1 LELHKQEFE
10 TLGVCVAA
18 VAIGRPAHAARYCKS
33 ITCLADAEGDDYQT
47 YGLREGGL
55 KELASPE
62 VVAAGLRAAMKGHL
76 PGIGTGNT
84 LMMPGTFV
92 IDRSGIVRYA
102 YYSRHAGDHPP
113 IESLMNAAR
122 GISPNHQG

>member
-1 LELHKQEFE
+1 LAQLESHKQEFE
-10 TLGVCVAA
+10 TIGARVAA
-18 VAIGRPAHAARYCKS
+18 VAIGRPAHAERYCGS
-33 ITCLADAEGDDYQT
+33 VTCLADTELDAYRS

-55 KELASPE
+55 KELATPD
-62 VVAAGLRAAMKGHL
+62 VMAAGMRAAMKGHL

-113 IESLMNAAR
+113 MEDLMSAVRSL
-122 GISPNHQG
+122 

>member
-1 LELHKQEFE
+1 MESHKGEFE
-10 TLGVCVAA
+10 AIGVGVAA

-33 ITCLADAEGDDYQT
+33 ITCLADAECNVYQT

-55 KELASPE
+55 RELGSLD
-62 VVAAGLRAAMKGHL
+62 VMAAGVRAAMKGHL

-92 IDRSGIVRYA
+92 IDQSGIVRYA
-102 YYSRHAGDHPP
+102 YYSAHAGDHPP
-113 IESLMNAAR
+113 MSDLMSAAR
-122 GISPNHQG
+122 GL